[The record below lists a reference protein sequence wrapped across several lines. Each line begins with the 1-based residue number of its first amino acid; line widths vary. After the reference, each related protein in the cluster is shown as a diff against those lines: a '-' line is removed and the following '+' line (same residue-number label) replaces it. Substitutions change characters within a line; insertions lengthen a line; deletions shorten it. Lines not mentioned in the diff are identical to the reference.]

1 MLTKM
6 PTKTKSETEPSQ
18 LNTKYFVGVV
28 VMFAVLGIAGGYMM
42 FPMLQTPDVAIVTV
56 NTTNN
61 TTNYTSPVVKH
72 STVVSN
78 NSGESSQN
86 KTVST
91 ASKITNKSSTKQ
103 TYKTVNSGET
113 GRNTT

>member
-42 FPMLQTPDVAIVTV
+42 FPMLQTPNVAIVTV

-61 TTNYTSPVVKH
+61 TTNYTTPVVKH

-78 NSGESSQN
+78 NGSSSQN

-91 ASKITNKSSTKQ
+91 ASKTTNKSSTKQ